1 MQKYAQLTEHKRYQI
16 YILKKAEHTQAYI
29 AKMVG
34 VSASTISRELKR
46 NTGQRG
52 YRPKQAQM
60 KAIQRRQSARKYIKM
75 TPQLKGSID
84 AKLRQEWSPEQ
95 ITGWLRATQTVSVSH
110 QRIYDHILEDRRW
123 GGTLYRSLRQANK
136 RRRKRYGLRE
146 RPGQIKE
153 RVSIDER
160 PKIVD
165 RKSRFGDWEIDTIIG
180 KNHRGVLIS
189 IVERRSRYTLIV
201 KAKSKQADEVSNKT
215 IELMTP
221 VRELVHT
228 ITADNGKEFAMHKQI
243 SNALDTDV
251 YFAHPYH
258 AWERGL
264 NENTN
269 GLIRQYF
276 PKGSPLEHMTQKQI
290 QKVQDR
296 LNHRPRK
303 CLNFKTPYYVFKQ
316 ALDRDNT

>member
-1 MQKYAQLTEHKRYQI
+1 
-16 YILKKAEHTQAYI
+16 
-29 AKMVG
+29 MVG

-60 KAIQRRQSARKYIKM
+60 KAIQRRQSATKCIKM

-95 ITGWLRATQTVSVSH
+95 ITGWLKATQPVSVSH
-110 QRIYDHILEDRRW
+110 QRIYDHIFEDRRC
-123 GGTLYRSLRQANK
+123 GGTLYKSLRQTNK
-136 RRRKRYGLRE
+136 RRRKRYGHSDHR
-146 RPGQIKE
+146 GQIKD

-180 KNHRGVLIS
+180 KNYRGVLVS

-201 KAKSKQADEVSNKT
+201 KAESKQADEVKNKT
-215 IELMTP
+215 IDLLIPIRT
-221 VRELVHT
+221 LVHT
-228 ITADNGKEFAMHKQI
+228 ITADNGKEFALHNQI
-243 SNALDTDV
+243 SNALDTNV

-276 PKGSPLEHMTQKQI
+276 PKGSPLEHLTEKQI

-303 CLNFKTPYYVFKQ
+303 CLNFKTPDYVFKQ

>member
-1 MQKYAQLTEHKRYQI
+1 M
-16 YILKKAEHTQAYI
+16 
-29 AKMVG
+29 
-34 VSASTISRELKR
+34 
-46 NTGQRG
+46 
-52 YRPKQAQM
+52 
-60 KAIQRRQSARKYIKM
+60 
-75 TPQLKGSID
+75 
-84 AKLRQEWSPEQ
+84 
-95 ITGWLRATQTVSVSH
+95 SVSH
-110 QRIYDHILEDRRW
+110 QRIYDHVLEDRRW
-123 GGTLYRSLRQANK
+123 GGTLYQSLRQANK

-201 KAKSKQADEVSNKT
+201 KAKSKQAGEVSNKT

-228 ITADNGKEFAMHKQI
+228 ITADNGKEFALHKQI

-276 PKGSPLEHMTQKQI
+276 PKGSPLEHLTQKQI

-296 LNHRPRK
+296 LNHRPTWLARAATTRTSARARSRCATSRRQK
-303 CLNFKTPYYVFKQ
+303 RISGSAKNITRFAWSTR
-316 ALDRDNT
+316 AR

>member
-1 MQKYAQLTEHKRYQI
+1 M
-16 YILKKAEHTQAYI
+16 
-29 AKMVG
+29 
-34 VSASTISRELKR
+34 
-46 NTGQRG
+46 
-52 YRPKQAQM
+52 
-60 KAIQRRQSARKYIKM
+60 
-75 TPQLKGSID
+75 KGSID

-189 IVERRSRYTLIV
+189 IVERR
-201 KAKSKQADEVSNKT
+201 
-215 IELMTP
+215 P
-221 VRELVHT
+221 H
-228 ITADNGKEFAMHKQI
+228 
-243 SNALDTDV
+243 
-251 YFAHPYH
+251 
-258 AWERGL
+258 
-264 NENTN
+264 
-269 GLIRQYF
+269 
-276 PKGSPLEHMTQKQI
+276 
-290 QKVQDR
+290 
-296 LNHRPRK
+296 
-303 CLNFKTPYYVFKQ
+303 
-316 ALDRDNT
+316 